1 MAASE
6 ELAMFVREA
15 LLRGGSRDQIRA
27 VLIKAGWSADRING
41 ALAAY
46 ADLDYP
52 VPVPMPAPYLSAR
65 DAFMYLLLFTTL
77 YVSAFNLGDLIFK
90 FIDHA
95 FSTVPPATVMHG
107 EAAFLSGAQ
116 WSVASLIIM
125 LPVYLLIAWRLR
137 RAIARDPARRASKV
151 RKWLT
156 YLTLFIASMALIGD
170 CTSLVA
176 NFLGGEATVRFLLKV
191 ATIAVIAGA
200 IFIYH
205 VRDLRGEQVSGEP

>member
-6 ELAMFVREA
+6 ELAMFVRDA
-15 LLRGGSRDQIRA
+15 LLRGGPRDEIRA
-27 VLIKAGWSADRING
+27 VLVKAGWSVDRIDG
-41 ALAAY
+41 ALAVY

-77 YVSAFNLGDLIFK
+77 YISAFNLGDLIFQL
-90 FIDHA
+90 IDHA
-95 FSTVPPATVMHG
+95 FPNVPPATVIRG
-107 EAAFLSGAQ
+107 EHAFLVGVR

-125 LPVYLLIAWRLR
+125 LPVYLLIAWRLH
-137 RAIARDPARRASKV
+137 RAIERDPARRASKV

-156 YLTLFIASMALIGD
+156 YLTLFIASITLIGD

-205 VRDLRGEQVSGEP
+205 VRDLRGEQVSGER